1 MAARGPAPPV
11 HASEGGLWAGPRPDP
26 KMSPVKSLKSVSLLP
41 NLFTLANAGLGL
53 LAISKAI
60 DALAGPP
67 DLFYRRLETACWL
80 IFLAMVFDALDGKI
94 ARLTRSFSDFGAQL
108 DSFAD
113 ALTFGVAP
121 AILAKVLFEHEGGI
135 HPRLHFLAAA
145 AFALM
150 AILRLARFNLETEHD
165 AESHQTFS
173 GLPSPAAAGTLV
185 ATLLMFLSLGG
196 GIEVTDGDPTP
207 VAKGLSV
214 IPETWRAAIAAAL
227 LPTILFLLPILGL
240 LMVSRLR
247 YAHGASLLYRGRDRF
262 TALVTVVFVAFV
274 LYLAP
279 VPVLFV
285 TGWVYVTYG
294 VVRSIKKPGEQGAEP
309 TRRAG

>member
-1 MAARGPAPPV
+1 MRA
-11 HASEGGLWAGPRPDP
+11 
-26 KMSPVKSLKSVSLLP
+26 KISPVKSLKTVALLP

-113 ALTFGVAP
+113 AITFGVAP
-121 AILAKVLFEHEGGI
+121 AFLAKVLIEHEGGI

-145 AFALM
+145 AFTLM
-150 AILRLARFNLETEHD
+150 AILRLARFNLESEHD
-165 AESHQTFS
+165 AESHQFFS
-173 GLPSPAAAGTLV
+173 GLPSPAAAGTLI
-185 ATLLMFLSLGG
+185 ATILMFLSLGG
-196 GIEVTDGDPTP
+196 GIEIEGGAETP
-207 VAKGLSV
+207 VGKGLSV
-214 IPETWRAAIAAAL
+214 IPEAWRAGIAGAL
-227 LPTILFLLPILGL
+227 LPTLVFLLPILGL
-240 LMVSRLR
+240 LMVSRVR
-247 YAHGASLLYRGRDRF
+247 YAHGTSLLVRGDRF
-262 TALVTVVFVAFV
+262 RTLVTIVFVVFV

-279 VPVLFV
+279 VPVLFA

-294 VVRSIKKPGEQGAEP
+294 VVRSLKKPSDSGAEP

>member
-1 MAARGPAPPV
+1 
-11 HASEGGLWAGPRPDP
+11 
-26 KMSPVKSLKSVSLLP
+26 VKSLKTVSLIP

-53 LAISKAI
+53 LAMSKAV

-67 DLFYRRLETACWL
+67 ELFYRKLETACWL

-113 ALTFGVAP
+113 SLTFGVAP

-145 AFALM
+145 AFTLM

-165 AESHQTFS
+165 AESHASFS
-173 GLPSPAAAGTLV
+173 GLPSPAAAGTLI
-185 ATLLMFLSLGG
+185 ATILMFLSLGG
-196 GIEVTDGDPTP
+196 GIEVADGDATP
-207 VAKGLSV
+207 VGKGLSV
-214 IPETWRAAIAAAL
+214 IPEAWRTSIAAAL
-227 LPTILFLLPILGL
+227 LPIIVFLLPILGL
-240 LMVSRLR
+240 LMVSRVR
-247 YAHGASLLYRGRDRF
+247 YAHGSSLLVRGDRF
-262 TALVTVVFVAFV
+262 TTLVTIVFVVFV

-279 VPVLFV
+279 VPVLFA

-294 VVRSIKKPGEQGAEP
+294 VVRSLKKPAEP
-309 TRRAG
+309 REESTRRVG

>member
-1 MAARGPAPPV
+1 
-11 HASEGGLWAGPRPDP
+11 
-26 KMSPVKSLKSVSLLP
+26 MSPVKSLKTVALLP

-67 DLFYRRLETACWL
+67 ELFYRKLETACWL

-94 ARLTRSFSDFGAQL
+94 ARLTRTFSDFGAQL

-121 AILAKVLFEHEGGI
+121 AILAKVLFEHEGGF

-145 AFALM
+145 SFALM
-150 AILRLARFNLETEHD
+150 AILRLARFNLESEHD
-165 AESHQTFS
+165 AESHQSFS
-173 GLPSPAAAGTLV
+173 GLPSPAAAGTLI

-214 IPETWRAAIAAAL
+214 IPESWRAAIATAL
-227 LPTILFLLPILGL
+227 LPTIVFLLPILGL
-240 LMVSRLR
+240 LMVSRVP

-262 TALVTVVFVAFV
+262 TTLVTVVFIAFI

-279 VPVLFV
+279 VPVLFL
-285 TGWVYVTYG
+285 TGWVYVVYG
-294 VVRSIKKPGEQGAEP
+294 VARSIKKPAEP
-309 TRRAG
+309 AAESNVRAG